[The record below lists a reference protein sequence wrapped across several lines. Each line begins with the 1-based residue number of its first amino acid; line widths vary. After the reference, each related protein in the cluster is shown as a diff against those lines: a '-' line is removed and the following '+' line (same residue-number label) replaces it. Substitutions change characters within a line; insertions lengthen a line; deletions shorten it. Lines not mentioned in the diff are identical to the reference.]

1 MLDIAD
7 FLRRNNIRAVELAAA
22 FGCSERTVYN
32 WRRQLPPGVA
42 DDLEALEAKKRE
54 AGEWPVTHSPNRER
68 MRARRVKMAAAAR
81 AAATKEDLQRGGRNA
96 AAARRSKR
104 QNSTPEQ

>member
-54 AGEWPVTHSPNRER
+54 A
-68 MRARRVKMAAAAR
+68 
-81 AAATKEDLQRGGRNA
+81 AATEKCPKMQPRLGE
-96 AAARRSKR
+96 
-104 QNSTPEQ
+104 NSSPPAVWKP